1 MKKAKKHPSQEEQ
14 AGFIYGKHVVDL
26 AMEKAP
32 ACIEAI
38 YLADNFSN
46 AKLLAKI
53 QRHQYKVEPLQT
65 STIGSMARED
75 NHQGIIA
82 KLNTKQLLKSYGEFI
97 QSYSPDSKS
106 VILVLSE
113 IQDPQNVG
121 AMIRSAA
128 AFGVDAIFL
137 ARNRQAPVT
146 GTVAKVSAGMLFAVP
161 IVSVANVNEAV
172 RNLKEK
178 NFSIYGLAGEGE
190 DSVYEV
196 GITAPTALVVGNEA
210 HGLREKTR
218 ELCTK
223 LINIPIAPYCESL
236 NAGSAVAVAM
246 AVLQSPNQG

>member
-1 MKKAKKHPSQEEQ
+1 MNKMRRYNTKEEQ
-14 AGFIYGKHVVDL
+14 TGFVYGKHVVNL
-26 AMEKAP
+26 AMEKVP
-32 ACIEAI
+32 ACVEVI
-38 YLADNFSN
+38 YLDEKFSN
-46 AKLLAKI
+46 PKLLAKI
-53 QRHQYKVEPLQT
+53 QRHQYKVEPLQV
-65 STIGSMARED
+65 STVGSMAREG

-82 KLNTKQLLKSYGEFI
+82 KINTKKLVKTYGEFM
-97 QSYSPDSKS
+97 QTYSPNSES

-113 IQDPQNVG
+113 IQDTQNVG
-121 AMIRSAA
+121 AMVRSAA
-128 AFGVDAIFL
+128 AFGVDAIFI

-161 IVSVANVNEAV
+161 IVVITNVNEAV
-172 RNLKEK
+172 RNLQEK
-178 NFSIYGLAGEGE
+178 DFLIYGLAGEGE
-190 DSVYEV
+190 KSVYEV

-236 NAGSAVAVAM
+236 NAGSAVAVAL